1 MVQEGLGAGTHSWRI
16 NEMGRKGD
24 EVTSTLTRLSQRM
37 SLKKAEFCEATPGT
51 DSYLLGS
58 SHLPLYGEPVAAR
71 VGLLKRVETVIE
83 CRNWVIAS
91 STIAVGVLPGRA
103 PDPIL
108 PPGQLSL
115 SVKCHAAFFSTSPR
129 RRPPRLRLSGQ
140 PRVPT
145 PELGPIRI

>member
-1 MVQEGLGAGTHSWRI
+1 
-16 NEMGRKGD
+16 MGGKGD
-24 EVTSTLTRLSQRM
+24 EVTRTLTRLSQRM

-58 SHLPLYGEPVAAR
+58 SRLPRYGEPVAAR

-91 STIAVGVLPGRA
+91 STIAAGVLPGRA

-108 PPGQLSL
+108 PQDS
-115 SVKCHAAFFSTSPR
+115 
-129 RRPPRLRLSGQ
+129 
-140 PRVPT
+140 
-145 PELGPIRI
+145 